1 MQVDGEACRLNPAT
15 IELSFLNQV
24 AFHEFEVYLIIYSK
38 IEMLIDLTFEKSGCY
53 DGENERS

>member
-24 AFHEFEVYLIIYSK
+24 TLHQFEVYLIIYSK
-38 IEMLIDLTFEKSGCY
+38 IGMLIDLTFKQSGCY